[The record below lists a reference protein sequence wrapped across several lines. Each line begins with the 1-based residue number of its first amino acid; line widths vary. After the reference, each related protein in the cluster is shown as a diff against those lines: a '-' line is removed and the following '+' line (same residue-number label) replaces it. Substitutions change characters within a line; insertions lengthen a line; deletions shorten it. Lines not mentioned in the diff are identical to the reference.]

1 MIPTLDSILQ
11 ELQQTSLIEYLAFIA
26 LILYVYYATKQHA
39 IAWLLSLVGLVL
51 FVVINYRASLYGEIP
66 LQGVYLL
73 MSLYGWYQWRY
84 GGKNQTNL
92 PVSLTSLN
100 LWVMLIIIGGLGTIL
115 LGHVLSTYTAMAI
128 PYWDASTTAFSLVGT
143 WMLARKKLENWVVWL
158 IVDSA
163 YTWIY
168 LEKGL
173 FLVTL
178 LYFLYVVFSV
188 VGLFRWYRTM

>member
-11 ELQQTSLIEYLAFIA
+11 ELQQTSLIEYLAFA
-26 LILYVYYATKQHA
+26 SLVLYVYYATKQKA
-39 IAWLLSLVGLVL
+39 IAWLLSLAGLIL

-100 LWVMLIIIGGLGTIL
+100 LWVVLIITGILGTIF

-168 LEKGL
+168 VEKGL

>member
-11 ELQQTSLIEYLAFIA
+11 ELQQTSLIEYLAFTS
-26 LILYVYYATKQHA
+26 LVLYVYYATKQKA
-39 IAWLLSLVGLVL
+39 IAWLLSLAGLIL

-100 LWVMLIIIGGLGTIL
+100 LWVVLIIIGILGTIF

-168 LEKGL
+168 VEKGL